1 MMLSLLLAAVVSFL
15 LLYGRISTHLLV
27 LLLLSIC
34 IVGLVL
40 KKHHK
45 HTHGSIL
52 FIDVYAQRSKL
63 NPWNPG
69 LKFFFALACALVCT
83 AAQSVIVALFIFIG
97 MSVLTVF
104 IGKTKPRIYFSLL
117 ILPASFILLSGLAIL
132 IEITP
137 DPLGLLDIKI
147 GQWYFSVTRSGQI
160 AAFDIMIKA
169 MGAVSC
175 LYMLS
180 LSTPIYHIINVL
192 GKCKIPSVV
201 IELMYLIYRYLFI
214 LLESHE
220 HMRNATATRLG
231 YAKWRTALKTTL
243 NGSMHLLFLSLRH
256 ASDMFSAMESRC
268 YDGEIRFFIKP
279 QKIKRKEVCVV
290 SAFMLLVL
298 ILWAL

>member
-1 MMLSLLLAAVVSFL
+1 MILSLLLTVVVSFL
-15 LLYGRISTHLLV
+15 LLYGRIPTYLLV
-27 LLLLSIC
+27 PLLLLIC
-34 IVGLVL
+34 IVGIVI

-45 HTHGSIL
+45 HTHGSFL

-63 NPWNPG
+63 NPWNAG
-69 LKFFFALACALVCT
+69 LKFFFALACALICT

-97 MSVLTVF
+97 MSILTVF
-104 IGKTKPRIYFSLL
+104 VGKTKPHVYFSLL
-117 ILPASFILLSGLAIL
+117 ILPASFIILSGLALL

-137 DPLGLLDIKI
+137 QPLGLLDMKI
-147 GQWYFSVTRSGQI
+147 GQGYLSVTQSGQI
-160 AAFDIMIKA
+160 AAFNIMIKA

-192 GKCKIPSVV
+192 RKCKIPSVV

-220 HMRNATATRLG
+220 HMVNAAAARLG
-231 YAKWRTALKTTL
+231 YAKYSTALKTTL
-243 NGSMHLLFLSLRH
+243 NGSMNLLFLSLRN

-268 YDGEIRFFIKP
+268 YDGQIRFLIKP
-279 QKIKRKEVCVV
+279 QKIKRKEVCIV